1 MPFHKPPHCQA
12 ALFGNELRER
22 IVRLGIKELSVMARS
37 DLLVKL
43 VEAGATGDRTTAR
56 KAAEAIIAEEKSRQ
70 HHTLADRLTRALSTS
85 PNVVAGP
92 VPKGRDYL
100 AERTPRRQ
108 LSDIALNAD
117 TRTAIDEMIEQ
128 QSRAEVLRAHGLEP
142 KNRILLV
149 GPPGN
154 GKTSLAEAIAESLNV
169 GFFVV
174 RYELLIGSYLGETAA
189 RLRRTLDYAR
199 TTPCV
204 LFFDEFDAIA
214 KERGDTHETGEIK
227 RVVSSLLMQIDELP
241 SYTILVG
248 ATNHPELLD
257 RAAWRRFQV
266 HVDLPSPTQAQVA
279 AYISAYA
286 PSFGEDMG
294 MSPASIAKRLG
305 KVSYSDVEE
314 FCLDIRRAQ
323 VLAMNE
329 TPLKV
334 IVKHKLAQSARR
346 FGAGKAPGRR

>member
-1 MPFHKPPHCQA
+1 
-12 ALFGNELRER
+12 
-22 IVRLGIKELSVMARS
+22 MARS

-43 VEAGATGDRTTAR
+43 VEAGTAGDRSLVR

-70 HHTLADRLTRALSTS
+70 HHALADKLSRALSTG
-85 PNVVAGP
+85 PNVIAGP

-100 AERTPRRQ
+100 AELTPRRQ
-108 LSDIALNAD
+108 LSDIILTDEARA
-117 TRTAIDEMIEQ
+117 AIDELVEEQ
-128 QSRAEVLRAHGLEP
+128 TRADVLRAKGLEP
-142 KNRILLV
+142 RNRLLLV

-154 GKTSLAEAIAESLNV
+154 GKTSLAEALAEALGV
-169 GFFVV
+169 AFFVV

-241 SYTILVG
+241 SYTVLVG

-257 RAAWRRFQV
+257 RAAWRRFQL
-266 HVDLPSPTQAQVA
+266 HVDLKAPRQSDVA
-279 AYISAYA
+279 NYIAAYA
-286 PSFGEDMG
+286 PIFEGDMG
-294 MSPASIAKRLG
+294 LTPTGIARKLG
-305 KVSYSDVEE
+305 AVNYSDVEE

-323 VLAMNE
+323 VLVMNE
-329 TPLKV
+329 KPLKA
-334 IVKHKLAQSARR
+334 IVKQKLDQWARR
-346 FGAGKAPGRR
+346 TKPRKAPEKA

>member
-1 MPFHKPPHCQA
+1 
-12 ALFGNELRER
+12 
-22 IVRLGIKELSVMARS
+22 MARS

-43 VEAGATGDRTTAR
+43 VEASASGDRTLAR
-56 KAAEAIIAEEKSRQ
+56 KTTEAIIAEEKGRQ
-70 HHTLADRLTRALSTS
+70 HHALADRLARALSS
-85 PNVVAGP
+85 PAGPAGVVVPGP

-100 AERTPRRQ
+100 SELTPRRR
-108 LSDIALNAD
+108 LGDMVLAPD
-117 TRTAIDEMIEQ
+117 TRADIQAFVEEQ
-128 QSRAEVLRAHGLEP
+128 NRADVLRAHGVEP
-142 KNRILLV
+142 RNRLLLV

-154 GKTSLAEAIAESLNV
+154 GKTSLAEAVAEALNV

-227 RVVSSLLMQIDELP
+227 RVVSSLLMQLDELP
-241 SYTILVG
+241 SYTVLIG

-266 HVDLPSPTQAQVA
+266 HLDLPMPTQKVVA
-279 AYISAYA
+279 EYIASYA
-286 PSFGEDMG
+286 PTYGADLG
-294 MSPASIAKRLG
+294 VSPQTIAKTLD
-305 KVSYSDVEE
+305 KVSFSDVEE

-323 VLAMNE
+323 ILSLNDV
-329 TPLKV
+329 PLKT
-334 IVKHKLAQSARR
+334 IVRRKLSGWAKSVKARGTSR
-346 FGAGKAPGRR
+346 KA

>member
-1 MPFHKPPHCQA
+1 
-12 ALFGNELRER
+12 
-22 IVRLGIKELSVMARS
+22 MARS

-43 VEAGATGDRTTAR
+43 VEAGTTGDRSLAR

-70 HHTLADRLTRALSTS
+70 HHTLADRLTRALATS

-100 AERTPRRQ
+100 AELTPRRQ
-108 LSDIALNAD
+108 LSDIAMKGETRAAIEEFIEGQRRAD
-117 TRTAIDEMIEQ
+117 
-128 QSRAEVLRAHGLEP
+128 VLRAHGLEP
-142 KNRILLV
+142 RNRLLLI

-214 KERGDTHETGEIK
+214 KERGDTHETGEVK
-227 RVVSSLLMQIDELP
+227 RVVSSLLMQVDELP

-257 RAAWRRFQV
+257 RAAWRRFQL
-266 HVDLPSPTQAQVA
+266 HVDLPYPTQSEIA
-279 AYISAYA
+279 AYISSFA
-286 PSFGEDMG
+286 PSFDGEMG
-294 MSPASIAKRLG
+294 ISPLGMARKLG
-305 KVSYSDVEE
+305 KASYSDVEE
-314 FCLDIRRAQ
+314 FCLDIRRTQ
-323 VLAMNE
+323 VLSMNE
-329 TPLKV
+329 KPLKA
-334 IVKHKLAQSARR
+334 IVKHKLEQWARR
-346 FGAGKAPGRR
+346 SKAGRAPGRA

>member
-1 MPFHKPPHCQA
+1 
-12 ALFGNELRER
+12 
-22 IVRLGIKELSVMARS
+22 MARS

-43 VEAGATGDRTTAR
+43 VEAGTTGDRTLAR

-70 HHTLADRLTRALSTS
+70 HHTLADRLTRALAANST
-85 PNVVAGP
+85 VVVGP

-100 AERTPRRQ
+100 AELTPRRQ
-108 LSDIALNAD
+108 LSDVVLTEETRGAL
-117 TRTAIDEMIEQ
+117 EEFIEQ
-128 QSRAEVLRAHGLEP
+128 QRRADVLRAHGLEP
-142 KNRILLV
+142 RNRVLLV

-154 GKTSLAEAIAESLNV
+154 GKTSLAEAIAEALNV
-169 GFFVV
+169 NFFVV

-214 KERGDTHETGEIK
+214 KERGDTHETGEVK
-227 RVVSSLLMQIDELP
+227 RVVSSLLMQVDELP

-257 RAAWRRFQV
+257 RAAWRRFQL
-266 HVDLPSPTQAQVA
+266 HVDLPAPSQAQVA
-279 AYISAYA
+279 AYIAA
-286 PSFGEDMG
+286 FVPAFGDADLG
-294 MSPASIAKRLG
+294 LSPADIAKKLG

-314 FCLDIRRAQ
+314 FCLDIRRSQ
-323 VLAMNE
+323 VLSMNE
-329 TPLKV
+329 KPLKA
-334 IVKHKLAQSARR
+334 IVKHKLTQWARR
-346 FGAGKAPGRR
+346 SKAGKAPGRA

>member
-1 MPFHKPPHCQA
+1 
-12 ALFGNELRER
+12 
-22 IVRLGIKELSVMARS
+22 MARS

-43 VEAGATGDRTTAR
+43 VEASASGDRALAR
-56 KAAEAIIAEEKSRQ
+56 KTTEAIIAEEKSKQ
-70 HHTLADRLTRALSTS
+70 HHALADRLTRAITAPSAKGQ
-85 PNVVAGP
+85 VVIPGP

-100 AERTPRRQ
+100 AELTPRRR
-108 LSDIALNAD
+108 LSDLMLHREA
-117 TRTAIDEMIEQ
+117 REAIDEFLQEQ
-128 QSRAEVLRAHGLEP
+128 DRADLLRTHGVEP
-142 KNRILLV
+142 RNRLMLV

-174 RYELLIGSYLGETAA
+174 RYELLIGSYLGETAQ

-227 RVVSSLLMQIDELP
+227 RVVSSLLMQLDELP
-241 SYTILVG
+241 SYTVLIG

-257 RAAWRRFQV
+257 RAAWRRFQL
-266 HVDLPSPTQAQVA
+266 HIDLPPPTPKAVA
-279 AYISAYA
+279 DYIAAFA
-286 PSFGEDMG
+286 PVYRESMGATPTAIARQLGPVSF
-294 MSPASIAKRLG
+294 
-305 KVSYSDVEE
+305 SDLEE

-323 VLAMNE
+323 ILATN
-329 TPLKV
+329 TVPLKT
-334 IVKHKLAQSARR
+334 IVTRKLTRWAKSAKAT
-346 FGAGKAPGRR
+346 GAIRKA

>member
-1 MPFHKPPHCQA
+1 
-12 ALFGNELRER
+12 
-22 IVRLGIKELSVMARS
+22 MARS

-43 VEAGATGDRTTAR
+43 VEAGTTGDRSLAR

-70 HHTLADRLTRALSTS
+70 HHTLADRLSRALGASST
-85 PNVVAGP
+85 VVAGP

-100 AERTPRRQ
+100 AELTPRRQ
-108 LSDIALNAD
+108 LSDIVLTD
-117 TRTAIDEMIEQ
+117 ETRAAIEELIEQ
-128 QSRAEVLRAHGLEP
+128 QRRANVLRAHGLEP
-142 KNRILLV
+142 RNRILLI

-154 GKTSLAEAIAESLNV
+154 GKTSLAEAIAEALNV

-214 KERGDTHETGEIK
+214 KERGDTHETGEVK
-227 RVVSSLLMQIDELP
+227 RVVSSLLMQVDELP
-241 SYTILVG
+241 SYTVLVG

-257 RAAWRRFQV
+257 RGAWRRFQL

-279 AYISAYA
+279 AYIAAFS
-286 PSFGEDMG
+286 PSFRDEMG
-294 MSPASIAKRLG
+294 ISPQGIAKKLG

-314 FCLDIRRAQ
+314 FCLDIRRSQ

-329 TPLKV
+329 KPLKA
-334 IVKHKLAQSARR
+334 IVKNKLVQWTRR
-346 FGAGKAPGRR
+346 SKAGNSPGRA